1 MVLLLAAVGVAAV
14 AVRHATL
21 VYGPYLPKR
30 EGDHRKEPR
39 GKRVKYN
46 HDRALACI
54 KEDYLEPNLP
64 LAKLKMFNLQF
75 RISRDRFECIMADV
89 ANSGCPFYQDS
100 NVKVASLE
108 ARLLLPIKVLAYGV
122 PPHAFCD
129 YFQMSPQF
137 ARNCCFQF
145 DKIMKILYQTE
156 YLRIPDEEDLKN
168 IVNLHKNVHK
178 VDGMFG
184 SLDCTHTYWK
194 NCPKG
199 HAGSYY
205 GKEKKPTIVM
215 EAACDY
221 HMWFWHICYG
231 YAGSL
236 NDLTILDGSP
246 LLQSFISGSFQAK
259 EEKAG
264 VVPYKIGDQDF
275 NKLFLLVDGIY
286 PKYSRFVKGLS
297 QPIFMNQKNFTKWQE
312 GARKDIE
319 RAFGVLKQTWQF
331 MDRPIRM
338 LDLENITK
346 RVGTCIILHNMLV
359 QDRVMGVPKLGV
371 PKLRYNPAAR
381 VGHKNLKVNQPTDLE
396 NVLQEHNIHPTAGP
410 GGNSAIE
417 EYFKS
422 SSERWKDLD
431 NNEEHARLQIAL
443 LEKFGSG
450 EAAFS

>member
-64 LAKLKMFNLQF
+64 LAKLKMFSLQF
-75 RISRDRFECIMADV
+75 RLSRDRFECIMADV
-89 ANSGCPFYQDS
+89 ANSGCPFYHDS

-145 DKIMKILYQTE
+145 DKIMKMLYAAD
-156 YLRIPDEEDLKN
+156 YLRLPDEEDLKN
-168 IVNLHKNVHK
+168 IVKLHKNVHK

-246 LLQSFISGSFQAK
+246 LLQSFITGAFEAK

-264 VVPYKIGDQDF
+264 VVPYTIGEQDF
-275 NKLFLLVDGIY
+275 NKLFILVDGIY
-286 PKYSRFVKGLS
+286 PKYSRFVKGYS
-297 QPIFMNQKNFTKWQE
+297 QPIFKTEKNYTKWQE

-331 MDRPIRM
+331 MDRPMRM
-338 LDLENITK
+338 LHLDSITN

-359 QDRVMGVPKLGV
+359 QDRVMGAPKVGGQ
-371 PKLRYNPAAR
+371 KMRYNPALKVR
-381 VGHKNLKVNQPTDLE
+381 SNNLKVYQPTDME
-396 NVLQEHNIHPTAGP
+396 NVLQQHNINSQAGA
-410 GGNSAIE
+410 GGNVAIE

-422 SSERWKDLD
+422 NIDRWKDLD
-431 NNEEHARLQIAL
+431 NRVEHTRLHIAL